1 MIKPLSL
8 DTTARGLRA
17 RGNARNGMS
26 GNGGKKA
33 EGGPSGARE
42 KEGKVVR
49 PESKNQRK
57 RSDER
62 NAESV
67 VEPILVG
74 RASIK
79 RRCQLSAN
87 ETGFSVRV
95 PKSLLSNYSSLE

>member
-1 MIKPLSL
+1 
-8 DTTARGLRA
+8 
-17 RGNARNGMS
+17 MS
-26 GNGGKKA
+26 GNGGKKE

-57 RSDER
+57 RSNER

-95 PKSLLSNYSSLE
+95 PKGRIPTFHSNYSSLE